1 MSPLPLDS
9 LGLLH
14 RLTVPSGL
22 GTVKFSV
29 LNKFL
34 VFILFFQIFFYLR
47 LCICYLN
54 FFFYFIQFFLF
65 SFFYLI
71 FFFCYIFFFFFFFLS
86 RNHLNK

>member
-54 FFFYFIQFFLF
+54 FFFILF
-65 SFFYLI
+65 SFFYLV
-71 FFFCYIFFFFFFFLS
+71 FFI
-86 RNHLNK
+86 